1 MIDRFFQPLRAEIN
15 QGRYDYNVVKAW
27 SSATNLLD
35 MKIKT
40 LLDKALQKES
50 LKEKESVNS
59 DEDYLSNAVHLLKA
73 VRPFARPLS
82 KSDLIKA
89 YTDLMVYRKKKRIY
103 SSELERMDYVP
114 VEIEPISIEIDK
126 EKLLQ
131 KIKAWKMASL
141 DLQSLLEK
149 KTWQEVIELLNI
161 LVHLAQEGKIKL
173 RQDNFPEGKII
184 ITSREDKA

>member
-89 YTDLMVYRKKKRIY
+89 YIDLMVYRKKKRIY
-103 SSELERMDYVP
+103 SSELERMDYAP

-131 KIKAWKMASL
+131 KIKAWKMASF